1 MRLENLKNNLLWNE
15 ISLLE
20 KYILLFEV
28 SKRCSSFLYFN
39 TTGLDPLGVEKII
52 KKASKKFLLAS
63 LAGVLG
69 IEPSLIVLETTVLPI
84 YDTPKYKIY
93 YILCYT

>member
-1 MRLENLKNNLLWNE
+1 MFNT
-15 ISLLE
+15 I
-20 KYILLFEV
+20 ILLHGDAV
-28 SKRCSSFLYFN
+28 LSKMEMKKFK
-39 TTGLDPLGVEKII
+39 KII